1 MNDIV
6 NHRALRSLLFGG
18 LLVAFL
24 LPGAL
29 PDAAAQAQ
37 DATRPTLEQAEA
49 YYLEDRFEEAVNLL
63 QQVDKQ
69 ALPKEEAVEAY
80 HLLTLCYFHQGNLAG
95 AQAAMTNLLQVDP
108 SYRPN
113 PVQDPPSQRF
123 SHSYL
128 RLVRRMRAGPEP
140 MRIEAPAPIRT
151 IYAGPLQ
158 EAEEARVKGRSSE
171 ALKLAEGYLEEGPL
185 DVVEQVQAH
194 RTRGL
199 VYAAEGKSRKAR
211 KAAIDLIVRYPQY
224 ELSGQEK
231 EQYPEFAAQVEE
243 ARRRHLNGD
252 INRSIRRRKR
262 LKQIAFTTVGTA
274 AAVFI
279 VQFAVRDLTGE
290 R

>member
-1 MNDIV
+1 M
-6 NHRALRSLLFGG
+6 
-18 LLVAFL
+18 
-24 LPGAL
+24 
-29 PDAAAQAQ
+29 
-37 DATRPTLEQAEA
+37 PTLEQAEA
-49 YYLEDRFEEAVNLL
+49 YYLESRFEEAINLL
-63 QQVDKQ
+63 DQVDKK
-69 ALPKEEAVEAY
+69 ALPREEAVEAY

-95 AQAAMTNLLQVDP
+95 AQAAMANLLQANP

-128 RLVRRMRAGPEP
+128 RLVRRIQAGPEP
-140 MRIEAPAPIRT
+140 MRIEAPVAIQT
-151 IYAGPLQ
+151 IYASPLQ

-199 VYAAEGKSRKAR
+199 VYAAEGKSRRAR

-224 ELSGQEK
+224 ELSEQEK

-252 INRSIRRRKR
+252 INRAILRRKR
-262 LKQIAFTTVGTA
+262 IKQIAFTTVGTA

-279 VQFAVRDLTGE
+279 VQFAVRDLTQE